1 MFRMLLLLSMVL
13 SHSISASEYR
23 ELDWTEMMPADQL
36 AALLSPPEALN
47 SIAEGGQQDQQ
58 GNVLESIKAMG
69 DDEFYQALVSAE
81 TVAALNGELIKLPG
95 FIVPLEQDAQRRVV
109 SFVFVPYFGACIHL
123 PPPPPNQTVLVD
135 YAKGVELPE
144 LNRPFWIEGK
154 LVIEDNETSLA
165 SSSYRI
171 EPVSVYPYEV

>member
-1 MFRMLLLLSMVL
+1 MFRMLLLLGIAL
-13 SHSISASEYR
+13 SHGISASEYR
-23 ELDWTEMMPADQL
+23 ELDWTEMMPAHQL

-47 SIAEGGQQDQQ
+47 SIPEGGQQDLQ

-69 DDEFYQALVSAE
+69 DDEFYEALISAE
-81 TVAALNGELIKLPG
+81 TVADLNGELIKLPG
-95 FIVPLEQDAQRRVV
+95 FIVPLEQDDQRRVV
-109 SFVFVPYFGACIHL
+109 SFAFVPYFGACIHL

-135 YAKGVELPE
+135 YAKGVELSE

-154 LVIEDNETSLA
+154 LVIEDNETELA

-171 EPVSVYPYEV
+171 RPTRVYPYEE